1 MHLIMHKKEIL
12 LVLLSFIVSYL
23 LILLFDIGCPLNK
36 IFGIDCAGCGVTRM
50 CLAILRFDFYQ
61 AFRFNPFVFILILIF
76 IIYVLYMFVCMIL
89 KKNYFKIGFKTIM
102 IIIVLFIGFGILR
115 NINGF
120 EFLRPTII
128 K

>member
-89 KKNYFKIGFKTIM
+89 KKKYFKIGFKTIM

>member
-1 MHLIMHKKEIL
+1 MHKKEIL
-12 LVLLSFIVSYL
+12 LVILSFIVSYL
-23 LILLFDIGCPLNK
+23 LILVFDIGCPLNK

-61 AFRFNPFVFILILIF
+61 AFRFNPFVFVLMIVF
-76 IIYVLYMFVCMIL
+76 VLYLLYVIICIIF
-89 KKNYFKIGFKTIM
+89 KKKYLKIGFKTFLV
-102 IIIVLFIGFGILR
+102 IIILFIGFGILR

-120 EFLRPTII
+120 EFLRPTIV